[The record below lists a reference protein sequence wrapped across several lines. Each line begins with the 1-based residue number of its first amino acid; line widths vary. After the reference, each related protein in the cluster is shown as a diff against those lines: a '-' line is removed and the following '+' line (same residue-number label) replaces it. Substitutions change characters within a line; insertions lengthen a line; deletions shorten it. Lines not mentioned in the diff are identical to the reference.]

1 VVVLDVLEGS
11 EGDVNSVLLLHVELL
26 SPVPVTWHLDELV
39 RGLDLE
45 NGDTGDGSQLVL
57 GEMLRLGCLLNFV
70 LLVTFHF
77 NFVLEKVYSGD
88 DYWRILGIL
97 PRLVNQQWYLGK
109 LVGDLVLDTGGGG
122 QHLLGVLLR
131 LVGLL
136 TLVVLG
142 AGVCG
147 QRLLGVLRRL
157 GCLLTLIVLGK
168 LLVNL
173 VPTQAWFLL
182 ASDLTPECITK

>member
-1 VVVLDVLEGS
+1 M
-11 EGDVNSVLLLHVELL
+11 
-26 SPVPVTWHLDELV
+26 
-39 RGLDLE
+39 
-45 NGDTGDGSQLVL
+45 GDGGQLVL
-57 GEMLRLGCLLNFV
+57 GDMLCLGCLLSLV
-70 LLVTFHF
+70 LLVTLLFK
-77 NFVLEKVYSGD
+77 FVGGLDKVYSGD
-88 DYWRILGIL
+88 DYWRILGFL
-97 PRLVNQQWYLGK
+97 PRRVNQQQYLGK
-109 LVGDLVLDTGGGG
+109 LVGDLVLGIGGGG
-122 QHLLGVLLR
+122 QRLLGVLLR

-182 ASDLTPECITK
+182 ASDLTSECITK